1 MKTLSNWIEAFEKL
15 ASILLIAA
23 MTVVLFIS
31 VIFRYFLNAPLF
43 WANEASIFMMAWLT
57 FIGGSLGLK
66 YKSQA
71 SITFLVDRFS
81 EKGRKILFIM
91 THIIVLMA
99 LAFLLYLSYQW
110 VFTLSPQKSSS
121 MRLPMWIP
129 YLSVPVGLTFAFIH
143 LLDYFIDLCKNT
155 PQSSE
160 AS

>member
-81 EKGRKILFIM
+81 EKGRKIL
-91 THIIVLMA
+91 
-99 LAFLLYLSYQW
+99 LS
-110 VFTLSPQKSSS
+110 
-121 MRLPMWIP
+121 
-129 YLSVPVGLTFAFIH
+129 
-143 LLDYFIDLCKNT
+143 
-155 PQSSE
+155 
-160 AS
+160 